1 MSHDHMAEPPMSEG
15 TMSHGGDTEHTE
27 HMDHEMQHGME
38 GHGHGGHMNHV
49 ALFRQRFWVCLA
61 LSVPVLVFSQS
72 VQMFLHF
79 GTPVFRGS
87 SWVVPVFSV
96 VVFIYGGLPFLG
108 MARDEVRQRQ
118 PGMMTLISLAIL
130 VAFGYSLAASIFSL
144 GMDFYWELVTLIDI
158 MLLGHWLEMRSISQ
172 ASSALEA
179 LAKLM
184 PDTAE
189 RVLPGGDV
197 ETVPASELKVGDLIL
212 VRPGASIA
220 ADGQVVEG
228 ESYVNEAMITGEAR
242 PVRKGPDAQVIG
254 GTVNGEGSLRVRV
267 TAVGEETA
275 LAGIMRLVAEA
286 QSSRSRTQRIADR
299 AAGWLFYIALAS
311 AILTALGWTLATGF
325 NLQVLERVVTVLV
338 IACPHALG
346 LAIPLVVSISTGL
359 AANHGI
365 LIRDRLALEEARDLD
380 VVVFDKT
387 GTLTKGEFALKDSI
401 VEGKNKTEALSLA
414 ASVEHDS
421 EHPIARALVR
431 PAVEAHLPVAEAS
444 EFEAVKGIGVHAKV
458 DGAEVW
464 VGGPNLLREQ
474 DLTPSGRLADFAR
487 RTDGAGQTVV
497 YLVEDHRVTAAFALG
512 DSVRPE
518 ALEAVSSLKGMGVEV
533 IMLTG
538 DSEAVARSVADELG
552 VERFFAEVR
561 PEQKAAVIERLQ
573 KEGKRVAMV
582 GDGVNDA
589 PALARA
595 NVGIAIGSGTDVAI
609 QSAGIILIRDD
620 PRGVVAVI
628 RLAHATYR
636 KMTQNLGWAAG
647 YNLITIP
654 LAAGVAVNLGISLS
668 PAAGALLMSLST
680 IIVAINAQ
688 FLRNLKFEGTSA
700 VPTAG

>member
-1 MSHDHMAEPPMSEG
+1 M
-15 TMSHGGDTEHTE
+15 E
-27 HMDHEMQHGME
+27 HMDHGMQHGME
-38 GHGHGGHMNHV
+38 GHGHGGHMNHE
-49 ALFRQRFWVCLA
+49 AMFRQRFWVCLV
-61 LSVPVLVFSQS
+61 LSVPVLVFSAS

-79 GTPVFRGS
+79 STPAFPGS
-87 SWVVPVFSV
+87 SWIVPVFSV
-96 VVFIYGGLPFLG
+96 VVFVYGGLPFLS
-108 MARDEVRQRQ
+108 MARDELRQGQ

-130 VAFGYSLAASIFSL
+130 VAFGYSLATSIFSL

-197 ETVPASELKVGDLIL
+197 ETVPASELKTGDLIL
-212 VRPGASIA
+212 VRPGASVA

-242 PVRKGPDAQVIG
+242 PVRKGAGAQVIG

-267 TAVGEETA
+267 TATGEETA

-299 AAGWLFYIALAS
+299 AAGWLFYIALGS

-365 LIRDRLALEEARDLD
+365 LIRDRLALEEARELD

-401 VEGKNKTEALSLA
+401 VEGRDKTEALSLA

-421 EHPIARALVR
+421 EHPIAKALVQ
-431 PAVEAHLPVAEAS
+431 AAAEAHQQVQEAR
-444 EFEAVKGIGVHAKV
+444 EFEAIRGIGAHAKV

-487 RTDGAGQTVV
+487 EADDAGQTVV
-497 YLVEDHRVTAAFALG
+497 YLAEDHVVTAAFALG

-518 ALEAVSSLKGMGVEV
+518 ATEAVASLKGMGVQV

-538 DSEAVARSVADELG
+538 DSEAVARSVAKELG
-552 VERFFAEVR
+552 IERFFAEVR
-561 PEQKAAVIERLQ
+561 PEEKAGVIERLQ
-573 KEGKRVAMV
+573 NEGKRVAMV

-620 PRGVVAVI
+620 PRGVVAAM
-628 RLAHATYR
+628 RLARASYR
-636 KMTQNLGWAAG
+636 KMIQNLGWAAG

-688 FLRNLKFEGTSA
+688 FLRNLKLESA
-700 VPTAG
+700 NTAAAAG